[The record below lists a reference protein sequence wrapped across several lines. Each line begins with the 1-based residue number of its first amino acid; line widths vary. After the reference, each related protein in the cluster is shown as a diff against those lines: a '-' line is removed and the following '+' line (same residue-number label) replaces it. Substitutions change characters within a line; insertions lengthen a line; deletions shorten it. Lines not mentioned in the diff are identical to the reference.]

1 MDKLDLKDRKIL
13 YELDLNA
20 RRTDKEIAK
29 KVGLSRESTRY
40 RIQKLIDEGYINYF
54 MTILNSMKLGYDWYR
69 TFFKFQNITLEK
81 EKEIIDWLKE
91 RASWITK
98 VEGKWDLNTGIF
110 CKNIYEFKD
119 IINQFLVEFS
129 SYINRYE
136 FSIVTRMWHYHR
148 DYLIENKNKTL
159 PGEVMGFSSSKEY
172 IIKEIDSIDYKI
184 LEILLK
190 NARMKT
196 IEIARKI
203 NSTEMVVRYRIK
215 NLIKDGIILGF
226 RPFLNI
232 KKLGYIY
239 FKLHITL
246 QNLSNQKKEKILD
259 YIHNHPKTIYTTE
272 LIGGADIETEFQVK
286 NNEEFYSFI
295 DELRKIFKDT
305 IKDYEF
311 MQYTNEY
318 KFIYLPEMKFKD

>member
-1 MDKLDLKDRKIL
+1 
-13 YELDLNA
+13 
-20 RRTDKEIAK
+20 
-29 KVGLSRESTRY
+29 
-40 RIQKLIDEGYINYF
+40 
-54 MTILNSMKLGYDWYR
+54 
-69 TFFKFQNITLEK
+69 
-81 EKEIIDWLKE
+81 
-91 RASWITK
+91 
-98 VEGKWDLNTGIF
+98 
-110 CKNIYEFKD
+110 
-119 IINQFLVEFS
+119 
-129 SYINRYE
+129 
-136 FSIVTRMWHYHR
+136 
-148 DYLIENKNKTL
+148 
-159 PGEVMGFSSSKEY
+159 
-172 IIKEIDSIDYKI
+172 
-184 LEILLK
+184 
-190 NARMKT
+190 MKT